1 MLTFPI
7 IWDLTFSSFQIFVG
21 IGIVW
26 LLWIEKL
33 FASQRVSVIVMTI
46 VAFAAAVMNWLWGYW
61 KIRKNYLATQKKIQE
76 SESAEMVYEGEIA

>member
-7 IWDLTFSSFQIFVG
+7 IWDLSFSSFQIFVG
-21 IGIVW
+21 VGIVW

-33 FASQRVSVIVMTI
+33 FASQRTSVIVMTI
-46 VAFAAAVMNWLWGYW
+46 VALAAAGFNWFWGYW
-61 KIRKNYLATQKKIQE
+61 KVRKNYLATQKQIQE